1 MNIEDI
7 KDCEV
12 YIEEQKEQYSV
23 WLYNERT
30 LDENFG
36 SYCSPYYEDQ
46 RVCEHFSNAL
56 CEGSHCYWKK
66 MPTVPHRW
74 FKVHDYIKR
83 CERHL
88 SKNEMLK
95 RLIDNFIDNIHGLHI
110 WVLYK
115 NNEQEII

>member
-1 MNIEDI
+1 MNMEDV

-12 YIEEQKEQYSV
+12 YIKEQGEHYSV
-23 WLYNERT
+23 WLYSERT
-30 LDENFG
+30 INETFG
-36 SYCSPYYEDQ
+36 SYCSPYYEDR

-56 CEGSHCYWKK
+56 CEGSHSYWKK

-83 CERHL
+83 CEHHL

-95 RLIDNFIDNIHGLHI
+95 RLIDKFRGNIRGLHI